1 MIRVPRGRGSLR
13 RLNPLVCCLVFTPGT
28 ISLQI
33 CNPDYPQYPIT
44 DANPQ
49 PRTLHAVSA
58 RGCIMV
64 SLSNFISAEPMQIFL
79 VSKHLPIAQFVVV
92 LRFFLSCMLPQITVP
107 VTDKL
112 VFACFP
118 GFYGTAGCYTWRHV
132 LFWAGV
138 TAAGN
143 KHCNENMIFLRRRK
157 RFCLQLR
164 EKKERNKEW
173 MMVEST
179 FGDGPANFCKICPN
193 GSSLGVIKKRKKK
206 YNMHDMTSNQK
217 HTKNDLLRLK
227 NKSVDE
233 RKDFFF
239 FFFLKRMLL
248 SCQKQCQSWETN
260 CHCKTRWANKLQF

>member
-1 MIRVPRGRGSLR
+1 
-13 RLNPLVCCLVFTPGT
+13 
-28 ISLQI
+28 
-33 CNPDYPQYPIT
+33 
-44 DANPQ
+44 
-49 PRTLHAVSA
+49 
-58 RGCIMV
+58 
-64 SLSNFISAEPMQIFL
+64 MQIFL

-179 FGDGPANFCKICPN
+179 FGDGPANFCEICPN

-239 FFFLKRMLL
+239 FFFWKECYWVVKSNAKAEKQIAIAKQDGQINCSFRLWTVLL
-248 SCQKQCQSWETN
+248 GTTRQRCWIQWNN
-260 CHCKTRWANKLQF
+260 CNNESEPQMGVREPNFIFITLRNRLRDKEREWSSGRKVRCNFYN